1 MKKNNA
7 KFAIKMT
14 VLLLSLIV
22 MVFVGSLAWFTFGT
36 KAYADGLGVRAK
48 ADGVQV
54 SWDGVNYYDNL
65 TATDKSQVVDS
76 VRGMSYF
83 YNPDDNNSPEILKLI
98 SGNGLNFFEPYVNRR
113 TGQVFMSADGTSYEG
128 IEVND
133 SNSEGRY
140 IDVPL
145 YFRST
150 TERAVYLAGDSRVE
164 PKYTSS
170 RMSDYGDFSKDHIS
184 AASRVAFLDE
194 DKENCSFIWA
204 PNSNVELKESE
215 AGYTLVKDHKLYES
229 GGSGSGGE
237 LDGGAEDND
246 NKYYLW
252 TIAPTADYNG
262 GDQRKITNSY
272 EFVYDANIR
281 YFVAT
286 FDVIVPRYQA
296 EYPSIPFLISQSGN
310 SPVTNTYSIDR
321 GASFNGNHPESLL
334 KISNEDYNAATFN
347 NQQISANNCSQ
358 FYMTKTNTLIQSTKV
373 TVRFGFN
380 PQTGVVTVLGY
391 QGNDS
396 WDYDGTPPVK
406 PVSIKYYELD
416 NTETNCA
423 LVNQASGIAVSSSEH
438 FKKSVLFKDSTKESI
453 WPISITIP
461 EQFTAMKSGDG
472 YEATYKFKSKGTKK
486 FLSIAGGKLSL
497 GDSVG
502 SDFTLDYVEGVT
514 GPVLKSGDY
523 YLVVKNGNI
532 TAVTADELVYSE
544 IVTIYTGDAYTVIDN
559 GALESYHFLDS
570 ANGLQYLNANS
581 TPPLYASRN
590 DASETTTVGVKIADI
605 NVEKEFEE
613 AIEWPTSSTDS
624 TTSSELTEESKTAKT
639 TYYTAKIYIRI
650 WVEGTDREA
659 KTPLAGGIFNTKLH
673 FKSQ

>member
-36 KAYADGLGVRAK
+36 KAYADGLSVRTK

-170 RMSDYGDFSKDHIS
+170 RISDYGDFSKDHIS

-252 TIAPTADYNG
+252 TIEPTADYNV

-272 EFVYDANIR
+272 
-281 YFVAT
+281 
-286 FDVIVPRYQA
+286 
-296 EYPSIPFLISQSGN
+296 
-310 SPVTNTYSIDR
+310 
-321 GASFNGNHPESLL
+321 
-334 KISNEDYNAATFN
+334 
-347 NQQISANNCSQ
+347 
-358 FYMTKTNTLIQSTKV
+358 
-373 TVRFGFN
+373 
-380 PQTGVVTVLGY
+380 
-391 QGNDS
+391 
-396 WDYDGTPPVK
+396 
-406 PVSIKYYELD
+406 
-416 NTETNCA
+416 CA